1 MTLTHW
7 HRLAACLFA
16 FAMHAEAFAWDEA
29 VDGDLSSLNT
39 APTPIAFTTGV
50 NVVKGT
56 MGGDA
61 GDGIP
66 VDRDFFTFTLA
77 PNQTVTSINVRV
89 FGPGGASFY
98 AIGPG
103 TSINLSSAATHLS
116 NALISGPGEILP
128 TLAAGPYF
136 DGTGLSNPIG
146 SGTYTV
152 WLQELSSVVTYDFT
166 YTVVTSTNA
175 VATRKVPAMPLAA
188 LLALALALAWVGGTA
203 GSRNDRG

>member
-7 HRLAACLFA
+7 QRLAACLFA
-16 FAMHAEAFAWDEA
+16 FAMQAEAFAWDEA
-29 VDGDLSSLNT
+29 IDGDLSSLNT
-39 APTPIAFTTGV
+39 SPTPIAFTTGV

-61 GDGIP
+61 SDGIP

-103 TSINLSSAATHLS
+103 TSINISSAATHLS
-116 NALISGPGEILP
+116 NTLISGPGEILP

-146 SGTYTV
+146 PGTYTV
-152 WLQELSSVVTYDFT
+152 WLHELSSVVTYDFT

-188 LLALALALAWVGGTA
+188 LLALALALAWVGDTA
-203 GSRNDRG
+203 GRRDDRR